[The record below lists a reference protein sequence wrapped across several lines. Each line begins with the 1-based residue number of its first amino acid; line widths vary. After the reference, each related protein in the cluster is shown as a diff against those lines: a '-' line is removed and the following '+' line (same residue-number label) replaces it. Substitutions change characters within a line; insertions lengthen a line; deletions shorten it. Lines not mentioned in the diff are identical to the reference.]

1 MGVVGIFVAGHD
13 LIEAL
18 PQQGLRVVM
27 NAIVLSRV
35 AEPGGPIA
43 GKLMALIERAQRQQ
57 TGIAGDLATGE
68 VSQNRL
74 MTVEGEAELWQ
85 NTLYQAMD
93 APKGNAGWRNP
104 VFINFLEHPLFF
116 G

>member
-1 MGVVGIFVAGHD
+1 MNCSHQVSLRRTRSRPEGAFSQRLSVGC
-13 LIEAL
+13 
-18 PQQGLRVVM
+18 
-27 NAIVLSRV
+27 
-35 AEPGGPIA
+35 EPGGPIA

-74 MTVEGEAELWQ
+74 MTVEGEAELLQ

-93 APKGNAGWRNP
+93 APKGNDGWRNP
-104 VFINFLEHPLFF
+104 VFINFLENPLFF